1 MRIMTHIM
9 RLMIEVVRLYRIG
22 TSVPAFASVGNPLE
36 EGSSK

>member
-9 RLMIEVVRLYRIG
+9 RLMTEVVRLYRIG
-22 TSVPAFASVGNPLE
+22 TSVPVVASVENPLE